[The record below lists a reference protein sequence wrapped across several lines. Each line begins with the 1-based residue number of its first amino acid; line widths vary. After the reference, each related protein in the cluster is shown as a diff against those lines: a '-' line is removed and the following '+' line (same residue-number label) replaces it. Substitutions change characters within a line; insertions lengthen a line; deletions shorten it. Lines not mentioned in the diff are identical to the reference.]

1 MDILFLTGSDNMLT
15 KKYKAT
21 VALTISMVGCIFTY
35 PYHVSLWGGLIYSGF
50 LAAMIGGLAD
60 WFAITALF
68 RKPLGISYR
77 TEIIPRNRQRIFNEM
92 IVFVS
97 KDLLNPANIMKVV
110 NRYDTSEMVIKY
122 LEENDGQTKVKVLAH
137 QLSTAI
143 LNNVDDK
150 AIGAMLENVVK
161 DGAKD
166 INLVPVFQESL
177 LWSIDHHYDEAVVD
191 FILDEL
197 IWIIREDEMKKNL
210 TNLIEKAK
218 EEYAGDS
225 KRRQVASMIFTIASD
240 RLATMAQQEIIKYI
254 ESLHDCNHKLRVQF
268 KRWLRDFVKDV
279 CANDSFH
286 EAIQNYQRTIIAEK
300 LHIAEKISDYIKGI
314 LQPATEDHSMVSPN
328 YVDKFI
334 DEKVVELKK
343 SIRMQQVVDI
353 KIKAYLTIFITEQ
366 HDMIVKIIQERLN
379 EFSNEALVNFIENR
393 VGDDLQ
399 MIRINGSLVGGF
411 VGMLLYMITYIA
423 ERIWC

>member
-1 MDILFLTGSDNMLT
+1 MLT

-21 VALTISMVGCIFTY
+21 VALTISMAGCILTY
-35 PYHVSLWGGLIYSGF
+35 PYHASLWGGLIYNGF

-92 IVFVS
+92 VVFVS
-97 KDLLNPANIMKVV
+97 KDLLNPTNIMKVV
-110 NRYDTSEMVIKY
+110 NQYDTSEMVIKY

-150 AIGAMLENVVK
+150 AIGTMLEAVVK
-161 DGAKD
+161 EGAKD
-166 INLVPVFQESL
+166 INLVPVLQESL
-177 LWSIDHHYDEAVVD
+177 LWSIDHHYDEAIVD
-191 FILDEL
+191 FVLDEL

-240 RLATMAQQEIIKYI
+240 RLARMAQQEIIKYL

-268 KRWLRDFVKDV
+268 KQWLRGFVEDV
-279 CANDSFH
+279 CAKHSFQ
-286 EAIQNYQRTIIAEK
+286 EAIQSYQRKIIAEK
-300 LHIAEKISDYIKGI
+300 LHIAEKISDYIEEI
-314 LQPATEDHSMVSPN
+314 LQPVTKEYSLVSPN
-328 YVDKFI
+328 YIDKFI
-334 DEKVVELKK
+334 DEKVGELKN
-343 SIRMQQVVDI
+343 SISMQQAVDI

-366 HDMIVKIIQERLN
+366 HDVIVKIIQERLN
-379 EFSNEALVNFIENR
+379 EFSNEALVDFIENR

-411 VGMLLYMITYIA
+411 VGMLLYMITYIV